1 MKFQLDLLPN
11 EYKSLPR
18 DFFGMVLAVAAVA
31 VCISWT
37 MTVSARN
44 FQDQMA
50 VQGKIDEVT
59 RRLNEVRDEIQRVQ
73 PPQNEVKNL
82 EASIN
87 FINRVV
93 DSPGTS
99 WVEFLF
105 ALEASVPDLVYIK
118 DINPKDFSRKNT
130 KYTVQG
136 EAASF
141 REMVRFISRLQDS
154 GSFRDVFLIQNTTAL
169 TETMPVVQ
177 FTIEFV
183 FTGRS

>member
-18 DFFGMVLAVAAVA
+18 DFFGMVFAVAAVA
-31 VCISWT
+31 VCISWI
-37 MTVSARN
+37 MAVSARN

-50 VQGKIDEVT
+50 VQGKIDGVT
-59 RRLNEVRDEIQRVQ
+59 RRLNELRDEIQRVQ
-73 PPQNEVKNL
+73 PPQNEVENL

-118 DINPKDFSRKNT
+118 DINPMDFSRKNT

-141 REMVRFISRLQDS
+141 SEMMRFISRLQDS

-169 TETMPVVQ
+169 SETMPVVQ